1 MARRDHTE
9 IQNKSKIQE
18 IVMKPFQTM
27 INRAFA
33 FIALSVSMAL
43 LVAAPAGATALSA
56 YNVDPATATVS
67 GISSGGYAAV
77 QFQVAFSSKF
87 HGAAIFAGGPYY
99 CAQNNVNNG
108 TGYCESG
115 SGIPLQTLI
124 NYTDQQVSAG
134 TIDNTSNLVNMPV
147 YMFSG
152 TNDTTVKQA
161 VMNTL
166 LQYYQHYGVKT
177 IHYDNKSTAAH
188 AWISPKGPNSCN
200 SSYSP
205 YINNCSDTPD
215 PEQTFLTMFY
225 GNLNAKNTGT
235 LGGSYIAFDQT
246 EFCPNKDCAGID
258 MDNTGQ
264 VFVPQNCANGQACK
278 VHLAIHGCLQYQGII
293 QQQFVQK
300 SGINEWADTN
310 NIIVIYPQLIAQ
322 GNNTK
327 PGYNPNGCWDFW
339 GYNGSDYALRS
350 GKQNATVMAMI
361 NRITSGFSGGGGTTT
376 TTTAGTTTTTT
387 TATTTTTTAGGACYN
402 ASNYAHVSAGRA
414 HLVYTTGHAAANG
427 SNQDMG
433 LDNTYVMTKLR
444 QNGTNYY
451 VIDNSCP

>member
-1 MARRDHTE
+1 MKSF
-9 IQNKSKIQE
+9 QLSFNKACAAIATICSLSLVSAVPAQAATVTLSK
-18 IVMKPFQTM
+18 
-27 INRAFA
+27 
-33 FIALSVSMAL
+33 
-43 LVAAPAGATALSA
+43 
-56 YNVDPATATVS
+56 YNADPATLTVS

-77 QFQVAFSSKF
+77 QFQVAYSSKF

-115 SGIPLQTLI
+115 SGIPLSTLES
-124 NYTDQQVSAG
+124 YTDQQVSAG

-166 LQYYQHYGVKT
+166 QQYYQHYGVKT
-177 IHYDNKSTAAH
+177 IHYDNQSTAAH
-188 AWISPKGPNSCN
+188 AWISPDGPNSCN

-215 PEQTFLTMFY
+215 PEKTFLTMFY
-225 GNLNAKNTGT
+225 GTLNAKNTGT
-235 LGGSYIAFDQT
+235 LGGSYVQFNQN
-246 EFCPNKDCAGID
+246 EFCPNSTCSGID
-258 MDNTGQ
+258 MDTTGWAY
-264 VFVPQNCANGQACK
+264 VPANCANGQTCK
-278 VHLAIHGCLQYQGII
+278 VHLAIHGCVQYQGII

-310 NIIVIYPQLIAQ
+310 NIIVVYPQLIAQ
-322 GNNTK
+322 GDNTK
-327 PGYNPNGCWDFW
+327 AGYNPNGCWDFW

-350 GKQNATVMAMI
+350 GKQMVAVMAMI
-361 NRITSGFSGGGGTTT
+361 NRITSGFSGGGTTT
-376 TTTAGTTTTTT
+376 TTTAGGTTTTT
-387 TATTTTTTAGGACYN
+387 TATTTTTTAAGACYN
-402 ASNYAHVSAGRA
+402 ASNYTHVSAGRA
-414 HLVYTTGHAAANG
+414 YLVYSTGHAAANG

-444 QNGTNYY
+444 QKGTNYY
-451 VIDNSCP
+451 VIDSTCP

>member
-1 MARRDHTE
+1 VKTHYP
-9 IQNKSKIQE
+9 KISSALAAAAAA
-18 IVMKPFQTM
+18 MSL
-27 INRAFA
+27 AF
-33 FIALSVSMAL
+33 
-43 LVAAPAGATALSA
+43 GATAAHAVALGS
-56 YNVDPATATVS
+56 YNADPATLTVS

-77 QFQVAFSSKF
+77 QFQVAYSSKF

-124 NYTDQQVSAG
+124 SYTDQQVKAG

-152 TNDTTVKQA
+152 KNDTTVKQA
-161 VMNTL
+161 VMDTL

-177 IHYDNKSTAAH
+177 INYVNTSTAAH
-188 AWISPKGPNSCN
+188 GWISPDGPNPCN

-205 YINNCSDTPD
+205 YVNNCSDTPD
-215 PEQTFLTMFY
+215 PEKTFLTMFY

-235 LGGSYIAFDQT
+235 LGGSYIAFDQN
-246 EFCPNKDCAGID
+246 EFCPGGSCKGID
-258 MDNTGQ
+258 MDTTGQ
-264 VFVPQNCANGQACK
+264 IFVPKNCTNGQACK

-300 SGINEWADTN
+300 SGLNEWADTN

-322 GNNTK
+322 GSPT
-327 PGYNPNGCWDFW
+327 GAAYNPNGCWDFW
-339 GYNGSDYALRS
+339 GYNGSDYALKS
-350 GKQNATVMAMI
+350 GKQMVAVMAMI
-361 NRITSGFSGGGGTTT
+361 NRITKSFSGGGTTT
-376 TTTAGTTTTTT
+376 TTTAGGTTTTTV
-387 TATTTTTTAGGACYN
+387 ATTTTTTKAGACFN
-402 ASNYAHVSAGRA
+402 TSNYNHVSAGRA
-414 HLVYTTGHAAANG
+414 HVVTTTGHAAANG

-433 LDNTYVMTKLR
+433 LYNTFTTSKLR
-444 QNGTNYY
+444 QTGTNYY
-451 VIDNSCP
+451 VIDNTCP

>member
-1 MARRDHTE
+1 
-9 IQNKSKIQE
+9 
-18 IVMKPFQTM
+18 MKPFNLKIHGRLVAVAAAM
-27 INRAFA
+27 SFA
-33 FIALSVSMAL
+33 FGVSGAHAATVTLSK
-43 LVAAPAGATALSA
+43 
-56 YNVDPATATVS
+56 YNADPATLTVS

-77 QFQVAFSSKF
+77 QFQVAYSSKF

-115 SGIPLQTLI
+115 SGIPLNTLI
-124 NYTDQQVSAG
+124 SYTDQQVQAG

-166 LQYYQHYGVKT
+166 QQYYQHYGVKT
-177 IHYDNKSTAAH
+177 INYVNNSTAAH
-188 AWISPKGPNSCN
+188 AWISPDGPNPCN

-215 PEQTFLTMFY
+215 PQKTFLTMFY
-225 GNLNAKNTGT
+225 GTLNAKNTGT
-235 LGGSYIAFDQT
+235 LGGSYVQFNQN
-246 EFCPNKDCAGID
+246 EFCPNNTCSGID
-258 MDNTGQ
+258 MDTTGWAY
-264 VFVPQNCANGQACK
+264 VPANCVNGQACK
-278 VHLAIHGCLQYQGII
+278 VHLAIHGCVQYQGII

-300 SGINEWADTN
+300 SGLNEWADTN
-310 NIIVIYPQLIAQ
+310 NIIVVYPQLIAQ
-322 GNNTK
+322 GDNTK

-350 GKQNATVMAMI
+350 GKQMVAVMAML
-361 NRITSGFSGGGGTTT
+361 NRITSGFTGGGTTT
-376 TTTAGTTTTTT
+376 TTTAGGTTTTTV
-387 TATTTTTTAGGACYN
+387 ATTTTTTKAGACYN
-402 ASNYAHVSAGRA
+402 TSNYTHVSAGRA
-414 HLVYTTGHAAANG
+414 HLVTTTGHAAANG

-433 LDNTYVMTKLR
+433 LDNTYTTTKLR
-444 QNGTNYY
+444 QTATNYY
-451 VIDNSCP
+451 VIDNTCP